1 LNLAGI
7 AHQLHIAVH
16 AGIVSNRPHGKI
28 GVSPG
33 IVGDQLVI
41 TNSISGTN
49 TFYRLRDG
57 N

>member
-1 LNLAGI
+1 LLFTHDLSPPA
-7 AHQLHIAVH
+7 AWQD
-16 AGIVSNRPHGKI
+16 I
-28 GVSPG
+28 GVTPV